1 MTTNRKASFKTV
13 SDFIDL
19 GYFQLICQMVAKFS
33 GVIPKGPYLS
43 LEKAKKQKQKTKQ
56 KMCCVHLVY
65 KVNA

>member
-1 MTTNRKASFKTV
+1 MVAEFLDDNKPKNVFKTV

-43 LEKAKKQKQKTKQ
+43 LEKAKE
-56 KMCCVHLVY
+56 KMFCVHLVY
-65 KVNA
+65 EADA

>member
-1 MTTNRKASFKTV
+1 MVAEFLDDNKPKNVFKTV

-43 LEKAKKQKQKTKQ
+43 VEKAKKKRCFVFT
-56 KMCCVHLVY
+56 
-65 KVNA
+65 